1 MSELLRTPLYSCHI
15 KLGANMVEFGGWE
28 MPVHYPTGILQEH
41 LATRSRTGLF
51 DVSHMGRFRVRGRD
65 ALHFLQHVLTNNAAA
80 LEVGEAQYTM
90 IPNATGGAM
99 DDAYLYRFHT
109 DEFLLV
115 VNASNRLMDWDHFST
130 SRKDFADVELQ
141 DLTSDLAMLSVQGPS
156 SKKILEAILGRG
168 ALPEPMRNRLSI
180 SVFNGTR
187 LLLART
193 GYTGE
198 PIGFELF
205 TDQRQAPSLWERL
218 LSEGAQPVGLGA
230 RDTLRLEA
238 ALPLYGHELGLDPA
252 GREIPVF
259 ACSLARFAVSFSP
272 LKGDDWVGREALARQ
287 FEAFRRIMDRDF
299 SRIADL
305 PRLIQ
310 PIALMEK
317 GIARAGAQVR
327 TGGKIVGFVTSGTM
341 VPYWVSAG
349 VSIDTV
355 QTEEKGTRAIGLA
368 LLDSDLVADD
378 EVDVDIRGRS
388 VRAVIVPYHL
398 RNEAP
403 PRAWPILWN
412 EQRRGRRAAAAAED
426 PLRKVRSLV
435 DKAVSNHAWRQT
447 ACINLIPSEQT
458 ASPMVRLLSVTDP
471 AGRYAEHKAVKAFK
485 EADVFYYQGT
495 DFIAEVEQLLVGEL
509 RAYLECSEVEA
520 RTISGQMANMAVFSA
535 MVDHL
540 NRADRKSEQD
550 RLRKVMNHHIIR
562 GGHLSS
568 QPMGA
573 LRDFVMR
580 DSTWEKPAVVNFPVL
595 PENPYQIDVAATR
608 ALLDEHR
615 PELIIL
621 GKSMTLHREPVQE
634 IRAAMVEL
642 NHDGV
647 LMYDMAHVLGLV
659 GPHFQRPFKEGADI
673 VTGSTHKTYFGTQ
686 RGIIAMNVAP
696 QDPRYPLWEA
706 VQRRTFP
713 GSLSNHH
720 LGTLLGLLLAAYEMN
735 HFKESY
741 QPAVI
746 ANAKGFARA
755 LADCGLDVAGDPAID
770 FTETHQVIVRV
781 GYAKG
786 AEIARRLEDNHIILN
801 YQAAPDEEG
810 FTASGA
816 LRMGVQEMTRFGMRA
831 EDFGELARLMADCIL
846 KNARVKDQVMSLRR
860 RFLDMQYCFTGAEA
874 DGLLQKLHALA

>member
-1 MSELLRTPLYSCHI
+1 
-15 KLGANMVEFGGWE
+15 
-28 MPVHYPTGILQEH
+28 
-41 LATRSRTGLF
+41 
-51 DVSHMGRFRVRGRD
+51 
-65 ALHFLQHVLTNNAAA
+65 
-80 LEVGEAQYTM
+80 
-90 IPNATGGAM
+90 
-99 DDAYLYRFHT
+99 
-109 DEFLLV
+109 
-115 VNASNRLMDWDHFST
+115 
-130 SRKDFADVELQ
+130 
-141 DLTSDLAMLSVQGPS
+141 
-156 SKKILEAILGRG
+156 
-168 ALPEPMRNRLSI
+168 
-180 SVFNGTR
+180 
-187 LLLART
+187 
-193 GYTGE
+193 
-198 PIGFELF
+198 
-205 TDQRQAPSLWERL
+205 
-218 LSEGAQPVGLGA
+218 
-230 RDTLRLEA
+230 
-238 ALPLYGHELGLDPA
+238 
-252 GREIPVF
+252 
-259 ACSLARFAVSFSP
+259 
-272 LKGDDWVGREALARQ
+272 
-287 FEAFRRIMDRDF
+287 
-299 SRIADL
+299 
-305 PRLIQ
+305 
-310 PIALMEK
+310 
-317 GIARAGAQVR
+317 
-327 TGGKIVGFVTSGTM
+327 
-341 VPYWVSAG
+341 
-349 VSIDTV
+349 
-355 QTEEKGTRAIGLA
+355 
-368 LLDSDLVADD
+368 
-378 EVDVDIRGRS
+378 
-388 VRAVIVPYHL
+388 
-398 RNEAP
+398 
-403 PRAWPILWN
+403 
-412 EQRRGRRAAAAAED
+412 
-426 PLRKVRSLV
+426 
-435 DKAVSNHAWRQT
+435 
-447 ACINLIPSEQT
+447 
-458 ASPMVRLLSVTDP
+458 MVRLLSVTDP

-540 NRADRKSEQD
+540 NRSDRKSEQD

-696 QDPRYPLWEA
+696 QDRCHPLWEA

-786 AEIARRLEDNHIILN
+786 AEVARRLEDNHIILN